1 MQTCIEQILENC
13 RRYTLEGQVAGY
25 IPELSKANREEIGIY
40 VAAEDGDFAA
50 GDWEKTFTIQSI
62 AKTIFLMLAAKD
74 NGIDFVKAHVGV
86 EATGKPFNAIDYA
99 EPLLLREHINPM
111 VNIGAIAVC
120 GMVKAV
126 NNEERFQRLMDFT
139 RRLTG
144 NDKLQVDEEVYT
156 SEKQTGNKNRAL
168 GYLLKN
174 SGMIYGSVEELLDV
188 YFAMCSIRVNCRDLA
203 QMALVLAHHGK
214 NIHTGEQVIPE
225 EDAVFMNAVLTTSG
239 MYDGSGEFATTVG
252 IPAKSGVGGG
262 IMADCPGRMGI
273 GIYSPALDK
282 KGNSVAG
289 IKMLEALSKS
299 QKLSIF

>member
-1 MQTCIEQILENC
+1 MNETLERILENC
-13 RRYTLEGQVAGY
+13 RRYTLTGNVANY
-25 IPELSKANREEIGIY
+25 IPELAKANREEIGIF
-40 VAAEDGDFAA
+40 VRAAEGDFYA
-50 GDWEKTFTIQSI
+50 GDWDKPFTIQSI
-62 AKTIFLMLAAKD
+62 VKPIFLMLAAID
-74 NGIDFVKAHVGV
+74 NGIDFVKGHVGV

-99 EPLLLREHINPM
+99 EPLLLKEHINPM

-120 GMVKAV
+120 GLVKAS
-126 NNEERFQRLMDFT
+126 NHEERFQRLLDFT
-139 RRLTG
+139 KKITG
-144 NDKLQVDEEVYT
+144 NPSLEVDADVYE
-156 SEKQTGNKNRAL
+156 SEKKTGNKNRAL

-188 YFAMCSIRVNCRDLA
+188 YFAMCSVKVTCRDLA
-203 QMALVLAHHGK
+203 NMGLLLANRGVDLC
-214 NIHTGEQVIPE
+214 GERIIPR
-225 EDAVFMNAVLTTSG
+225 EDAVFLNAVLATSG

-289 IKMLEALSKS
+289 IKMLERLSAELD
-299 QKLSIF
+299 LSIY

>member
-1 MQTCIEQILENC
+1 MNETLERILENC
-13 RRYTLEGQVAGY
+13 RRYTLTGNVANY
-25 IPELSKANREEIGIY
+25 IPELAKANREEIGIF
-40 VAAEDGDFAA
+40 VRAAEGDFYA
-50 GDWEKTFTIQSI
+50 GDWDKPFTIQSI
-62 AKTIFLMLAAKD
+62 VKPIFLMLAAID

-99 EPLLLREHINPM
+99 EPLLLKEHINPM

-120 GMVKAV
+120 GLVKAS
-126 NNEERFQRLMDFT
+126 NHEERFRRLLDFT
-139 RRLTG
+139 KKITG
-144 NDKLQVDEEVYT
+144 NPSLEVDEDVYE
-156 SEKQTGNKNRAL
+156 SEKKTGNKNRAL

-174 SGMIYGSVEELLDV
+174 SGMIYGSVEGLLDV
-188 YFAMCSIRVNCRDLA
+188 YFAMCSVKVTCRDLA
-203 QMALVLAHHGK
+203 NMGLLLANRGVDLC
-214 NIHTGEQVIPE
+214 GERIIPR
-225 EDAVFMNAVLTTSG
+225 EDAVFLNAVLATSG

-289 IKMLEALSKS
+289 IKMLERLSAELD
-299 QKLSIF
+299 LSIF

>member
-1 MQTCIEQILENC
+1 MQEILNRILENC
-13 RRYTLEGQVAGY
+13 RRYTLEGNVASY
-25 IPELSKANREEIGIY
+25 IPELAKANREEIGIY
-40 VAAEDGDFAA
+40 VASDDGDVYA
-50 GDWEKTFTIQSI
+50 GDWNKPFTIQSI
-62 AKTIFLMLAAKD
+62 AKPIFLMLAVMD
-74 NGIDFVKAHVGV
+74 NGVDFVKQHVGV

-120 GMVKAV
+120 GLVKAAT
-126 NNEERFQRLMDFT
+126 NEERLARLLAFT
-139 RRLTG
+139 GKITG
-144 NDKLQVDEEVYT
+144 NPELEIDQEVYA
-156 SEKQTGNKNRAL
+156 SEKRTGNKNRAL

-188 YFAMCSIRVNCRDLA
+188 YFAMCSVKVTCRDLA
-203 QMALVLAHHGK
+203 RMGLLLADRGLDRK
-214 NIHTGEQVIPE
+214 SGEQIIPK

-273 GIYSPALDK
+273 GIYSPALDR

-289 IKMLEALSKS
+289 IKMLESLSREL
-299 QKLSIF
+299 QLSIF